1 MTNINILV
9 GERIKERRTALKM
22 SQRSLAEIMEY
33 SNHSTIARI
42 EAGAVDIPQSKIMRF
57 AEVLH
62 TTPAHLMGWDRE
74 PEDQAEIEAEILTDP
89 ELMDMIMD
97 YRKMSAEKK
106 KALRQMAK
114 ALASD

>member
-1 MTNINILV
+1 MATIGKNI
-9 GERIKERRTALKM
+9 KDRRLELGLTQEELATKM
-22 SQRSLAEIMEY
+22 GYKSKSAI
-33 SNHSTIARI
+33 NKI
-42 EAGAVDIPQSKIMRF
+42 ELGVNDVSQSKVVKF
-57 AEVLH
+57 AEVLR

-74 PEDQAEIEAEILTDP
+74 PEDQAEIDAEILTDP
-89 ELMDMIMD
+89 ELMDMIYD